1 MLCAMSIVRP
11 FLWFAMILSGW
22 GWAAEPNQ
30 GGERLLTS
38 ILQMPW
44 TAPWRQAELAPAR
57 LVQARKGTTESI
69 PLPDVWHAAIRLGDR
84 SVGYLQWSTDL
95 QLEDLVLEGDMA
107 DDPQVLLIRGVPDLQ
122 QFPIPRPGTSA
133 IASGCVPTA
142 GATLIG
148 YWIDHG
154 FPMWRGPDSEASGLM
169 AITSRLRARM
179 PMVTIPDTDG
189 FTDNGMDL
197 AGAYE
202 VHLAASIRTDASAA
216 GLRAKA
222 VVTAVDPAALRAEIG
237 MQRPVVLCGVLRV
250 PHRPGLAWGHAVVGV
265 GIMRMCGREMVGIRD
280 NFLPAAPQTIR
291 WVPIENFSSMMQV
304 IPEVP

>member
-1 MLCAMSIVRP
+1 MPSVRP
-11 FLWFAMILSGW
+11 LLWLVMILSCSGY
-22 GWAAEPNQ
+22 AAEPDQ
-30 GGERLLTS
+30 GGDRLLTS

-44 TAPWRQAELAPAR
+44 TAPWRQAQLEPPV
-57 LVQARKGTTESI
+57 LVQARKGTTESV
-69 PLPDVWHAAIRLGDR
+69 PLPNVWHAAIRLADR
-84 SVGYLQWSTDL
+84 RVGYVQWSTDL
-95 QLEDLVLEGDMA
+95 QLEDLVLEGDVA
-107 DDPQVLLIRGVPDLQ
+107 DEPQMLLVRGVPDLQ

-133 IASGCVPTA
+133 VASGCVPTA

-154 FPMWRGPDSEASGLM
+154 FPMWRGTDSEAGGLM

-179 PMVTIPDTDG
+179 PMMTIPDTDG

-202 VHLAASIRTDASAA
+202 AHLAASIITDASSA

-222 VVTAVDPAALRAEIG
+222 VVIGVDPAVLRAEIR
-237 MQRPVVLCGVLRV
+237 MRRPVILCGVLRV

-291 WVPIENFSSMMQV
+291 WVPIDNFSSMMQV